1 MMRQTLAVATK
12 ELRQVLRDRRSL
24 LILLFIPA
32 FFLLLFG
39 YALNFD
45 IRNVRLAVQ
54 DQDRSTSSR
63 ELVSSFVNSG
73 YFSLAGY
80 VDSPKELDR
89 LVDQNRVRAILAIPS
104 GFERDLSQRTPV
116 SVQVIIDG
124 DNANTAATVRGYAQ
138 ALINEFNGARLREDA
153 SARQAFP
160 GPSISVEPRIWY
172 NPQLRSTLF
181 LVPGLIAY
189 ISMITAVVSTALSVV
204 REKERGTMEQVR
216 MAPLSPLPYIVGKTL
231 PYLVISFVSALVVI
245 VSAMALFE
253 LPMRG
258 SWLLLCLS
266 IGLFLIGAQAQG
278 LLISTIAESQQVAF
292 QVALLSSLLPTMILS
307 GFIFPISSMPIV
319 VQWIT
324 QIVPARYFL
333 VALRSIVL
341 KGADLSAFWQQLMAL
356 SIFATVAT
364 GLASLRLRREWS

>member
-1 MMRQTLAVATK
+1 MRQTLAVAVK
-12 ELRQVLRDRRSL
+12 ELRQILRDQRSL
-24 LILLFIPA
+24 MILLFVPA

-45 IRNVRLAVQ
+45 IRNVTLAVQ
-54 DQDRSTSSR
+54 DQDRSTKSR

-73 YFSLAGY
+73 YFALVGY
-80 VDSPKELDR
+80 VDSPAELDR
-89 LVDQNRVRAILAIPS
+89 MVDESKVRAILAIPA
-104 GFERDLSQRTPV
+104 GFERDLAQRQPV
-116 SVQVIIDG
+116 TVQIIIDG
-124 DNANTAATVRGYAQ
+124 DNANTASTVSGYAR
-138 ALINEFNGARLREDA
+138 ALIGEYSGAQL
-153 SARQAFP
+153 QAFATGAGIRIP
-160 GPSISVEPRIWY
+160 MPLIGIEPRIWY

-216 MAPLSPLPYIVGKTL
+216 MAPLSPLPYIVGKTM
-231 PYLVISFVSALVVI
+231 PYLVISFASALVVI
-245 VSAMALFE
+245 LAAMALFD

-266 IGLFLIGAQAQG
+266 IALFLVGAQAQG

-307 GFIFPISSMPIV
+307 GFIFPISSMPRALQI
-319 VQWIT
+319 IT
-324 QIVPARYFL
+324 NVVPARYFL
-333 VALRSIVL
+333 VALRGIVL
-341 KGADLSAFWQQLMAL
+341 KGSAVSHLIGPLAALAAYAGVMLS
-356 SIFATVAT
+356 
-364 GLASLRLRREWS
+364 LASLRLARERR